1 MSTLSTALEEN
12 PIWSLS
18 AACSFPDCPIVRQKD
33 FELEQANQEKQKLT
47 EENERL
53 RALINKRNSSI
64 FGRSSEKQLEPQA
77 VQQTEVP
84 ESAGDCAPAQGGKRG
99 ARFGHQGYGRKIP
112 DLPEITVIH
121 DIPNDE
127 MYCPNCGKLRS
138 LSGFAEVSYEIDYEI
153 RFVRKKHIRKKT
165 FNTCNCPGP
174 RSVTAPKQ
182 PQVIPKGMF
191 SNAFLAHILVMKFFF
206 QIPLH
211 RMAMIMR
218 MQGLAVNEGALT
230 GMLKKLAP
238 LLLPLYLL
246 LTEVNRSENHWHVDE
261 TGWMHFVQVP
271 DKQGWHWWLWVFVSP
286 LTVVFV
292 LDPSRS
298 SNVPLKHF
306 GKDARGIMNCD
317 RFSAYGK
324 LMALIEGLVR
334 ALCWAHYRRDFLNAG
349 KSLNCLKDWADLWV
363 NRIAEIY
370 RLNEERLAVLDQ
382 AELFKVAQEALES
395 ALEAM
400 LRSIRLEL
408 SDPGLH
414 WQKKKVLSSALKH
427 WDGLTVFVKN
437 PFVPMDNNLAERCLR
452 PGALG
457 RKSYYGTH
465 SEWSGNLLATCMS
478 ILQTAAK
485 HNLNVEAYLRY
496 YLDACAKEGGPPQ
509 DLERFLP
516 WKIPDEIIRKYN
528 IRREHPG

>member
-1 MSTLSTALEEN
+1 
-12 PIWSLS
+12 
-18 AACSFPDCPIVRQKD
+18 
-33 FELEQANQEKQKLT
+33 
-47 EENERL
+47 
-53 RALINKRNSSI
+53 
-64 FGRSSEKQLEPQA
+64 
-77 VQQTEVP
+77 
-84 ESAGDCAPAQGGKRG
+84 
-99 ARFGHQGYGRKIP
+99 
-112 DLPEITVIH
+112 
-121 DIPNDE
+121 
-127 MYCPNCGKLRS
+127 
-138 LSGFAEVSYEIDYEI
+138 
-153 RFVRKKHIRKKT
+153 
-165 FNTCNCPGP
+165 
-174 RSVTAPKQ
+174 
-182 PQVIPKGMF
+182 MF

-382 AELFKVAQEALES
+382 AELLQGCP
-395 ALEAM
+395 
-400 LRSIRLEL
+400 RSTGERTGGNAAV
-408 SDPGLH
+408 DPFRTFR
-414 WQKKKVLSSALKH
+414 SRPA
-427 WDGLTVFVKN
+427 
-437 PFVPMDNNLAERCLR
+437 LAEEKGAFQR
-452 PGALG
+452 PEALG
-457 RKSYYGTH
+457 RVDCLCQKSVRAHG
-465 SEWSGNLLATCMS
+465 
-478 ILQTAAK
+478 Q
-485 HNLNVEAYLRY
+485 
-496 YLDACAKEGGPPQ
+496 
-509 DLERFLP
+509 
-516 WKIPDEIIRKYN
+516 
-528 IRREHPG
+528 